1 MMRLGGGTL
10 SLPLEHPRSTIV
22 TPEEK
27 VPSLILRLESLD
39 DDAAADSDS
48 GSDTAIDRGNS
59 EAPGQIDVDS
69 SAPAV
74 GAHSLAFWQAAA
86 ESSNDA
92 CLVLDAR
99 GAVVSASPAAIE
111 ALGAAGQP
119 VRGRRLLD
127 VIDVVDLDTGA
138 SHPDYAVRITPLAT
152 LGGRGLM
159 RSLMRL
165 RTPDGSLVTLDSTS
179 APLHDADG
187 ATIGSISFFAT
198 FASL

>member
-1 MMRLGGGTL
+1 MM
-10 SLPLEHPRSTIV
+10 V
-22 TPEEK
+22 KQEET

-39 DDAAADSDS
+39 DDDAAESDADSDA
-48 GSDTAIDRGNS
+48 AIDRGNS
-59 EAPGQIDVDS
+59 GVPSQVDLDS
-69 SAPAV
+69 PTAAAS
-74 GAHSLAFWQAAA
+74 HSLAHWQAAA

-111 ALGAAGQP
+111 ALGATGQP

-198 FASL
+198 FATL

>member
-1 MMRLGGGTL
+1 MV
-10 SLPLEHPRSTIV
+10 E
-22 TPEEK
+22 PEEK

-39 DDAAADSDS
+39 DDVDSDAEPE
-48 GSDTAIDRGNS
+48 SDAAIDRS
-59 EAPGQIDVDS
+59 TSPVQGQVDVSDG
-69 SAPAV
+69 SA
-74 GAHSLAFWQAAA
+74 GAAGSHSLAHWQAAA
-86 ESSNDA
+86 ENSSDA

-99 GAVVSASPAAIE
+99 GSVVGASPAAIE

-119 VRGRRLLD
+119 VRGRRLLE

-179 APLHDADG
+179 APLHHADG
-187 ATIGSISFFAT
+187 TTIGSISFFAT
-198 FASL
+198 FATL

>member
-1 MMRLGGGTL
+1 MTTSGGAP
-10 SLPLEHPRSTIV
+10 SLPPEHPRSMMVKQEGT
-22 TPEEK
+22 

-39 DDAAADSDS
+39 DDDVAADSDS
-48 GSDTAIDRGNS
+48 DSDAPVDRGNS
-59 EAPGQIDVDS
+59 GVPSQVDLDIS
-69 SAPAV
+69 TPA
-74 GAHSLAFWQAAA
+74 ASHSLAHWQAAA

-111 ALGAAGQP
+111 ALGAAGRP

-198 FASL
+198 FATL

>member
-1 MMRLGGGTL
+1 
-10 SLPLEHPRSTIV
+10 
-22 TPEEK
+22 

-39 DDAAADSDS
+39 DESASESNDNARTRSGLPSQVDVTEGTEGAAM
-48 GSDTAIDRGNS
+48 
-59 EAPGQIDVDS
+59 
-69 SAPAV
+69 
-74 GAHSLAFWQAAA
+74 AHPLVRWQAAVETA
-86 ESSNDA
+86 ADA

-99 GAVVSASPAAIE
+99 GSVVSISAAAVE
-111 ALGAAGQP
+111 ALGCTDRS

-165 RTPDGSLVTLDSTS
+165 RHPDGTLVTLDSTS
-179 APLHDADG
+179 APLHDDEG
-187 ATIGSISFFAT
+187 ETIGSVSFFAT
-198 FASL
+198 FATL

>member
-1 MMRLGGGTL
+1 MMLSGGTP
-10 SLPLEHPRSTIV
+10 SLPPERPRSMIV
-22 TPEEK
+22 KPEEK

-39 DDAAADSDS
+39 DEAAADADSDS
-48 GSDTAIDRGNS
+48 DAAIDRGNS
-59 EAPGQIDVDS
+59 GLPSQVDVDS
-69 SAPAV
+69 AAATAGS
-74 GAHSLAFWQAAA
+74 HSLAHWQAAA

-198 FASL
+198 FATL

>member
-1 MMRLGGGTL
+1 M
-10 SLPLEHPRSTIV
+10 IV
-22 TPEEK
+22 KPEEK

-48 GSDTAIDRGNS
+48 ESDAASGRSNSGVPSQVDLDSPAATAGS
-59 EAPGQIDVDS
+59 
-69 SAPAV
+69 
-74 GAHSLAFWQAAA
+74 HSLAHWQAAA
-86 ESSNDA
+86 EGSNDA

-179 APLHDADG
+179 APLHDVDG
-187 ATIGSISFFAT
+187 VTIGSISFFAT
-198 FASL
+198 FATL

>member
-1 MMRLGGGTL
+1 
-10 SLPLEHPRSTIV
+10 
-22 TPEEK
+22 

-39 DDAAADSDS
+39 DDIDSDRDS
-48 GSDTAIDRGNS
+48 DPDPAPDRSNGVPSQVDVSDSPESATGSHR
-59 EAPGQIDVDS
+59 
-69 SAPAV
+69 
-74 GAHSLAFWQAAA
+74 LAGWQAAA
-86 ESSNDA
+86 ESSSDA
-92 CLVLDAR
+92 CLLLDAR
-99 GAVVSASPAAIE
+99 GAVVSASPAAID

-165 RTPDGSLVTLDSTS
+165 RCPDGSLVTLDSTS

-187 ATIGSISFFAT
+187 ETIGSISFFAT
-198 FASL
+198 FATL

>member
-1 MMRLGGGTL
+1 MM
-10 SLPLEHPRSTIV
+10 V
-22 TPEEK
+22 KPEDT

-39 DDAAADSDS
+39 DDVADSDS
-48 GSDTAIDRGNS
+48 DSDAAIDHNPAGL
-59 EAPGQIDVDS
+59 PGQVDVSDR
-69 SAPAV
+69 SASTSTSGSHAL
-74 GAHSLAFWQAAA
+74 AHWQAAA
-86 ESSNDA
+86 ENSNDA

-165 RTPDGSLVTLDSTS
+165 RCPDGSLVTLDSTS
-179 APLHDADG
+179 APLHAADG
-187 ATIGSISFFAT
+187 STIGSISFFAT
-198 FASL
+198 FATL

>member
-1 MMRLGGGTL
+1 
-10 SLPLEHPRSTIV
+10 
-22 TPEEK
+22 

-48 GSDTAIDRGNS
+48 DSDAAIDRGS
-59 EAPGQIDVDS
+59 SGVPSQVDLGDS
-69 SAPAV
+69 SPGVA
-74 GAHSLAFWQAAA
+74 GSHSLAYWQAAA

-165 RTPDGSLVTLDSTS
+165 RHPDGSLVTLDSSS

>member
-1 MMRLGGGTL
+1 M
-10 SLPLEHPRSTIV
+10 IV
-22 TPEEK
+22 KPEET

-39 DDAAADSDS
+39 DEAAADSESDS
-48 GSDTAIDRGNS
+48 DPATDRGTGLPS
-59 EAPGQIDVDS
+59 QVDVSDS
-69 SAPAV
+69 SA
-74 GAHSLAFWQAAA
+74 GAAGSHSLAHWQAAA

-111 ALGAAGQP
+111 ALGAADQP

>member
-1 MMRLGGGTL
+1 M
-10 SLPLEHPRSTIV
+10 IV
-22 TPEEK
+22 KPEET

-39 DDAAADSDS
+39 DEAAADSESDS
-48 GSDTAIDRGNS
+48 DAGTDRGS
-59 EAPGQIDVDS
+59 GVPSQIDVDS
-69 SAPAV
+69 SAAAA
-74 GAHSLAFWQAAA
+74 GSHSLAYWQAAA

-111 ALGAAGQP
+111 ALGAADQP

-198 FASL
+198 FATL